1 MNQLYFL
8 AIDISLFCFMAI
20 LVYLMEN
27 AIRAIG
33 SDWSQ
38 GFKREAGITVAILV
52 LLSLNMLQLTIDIG
66 YALHCLFNGVCL
78 ARQSFLGVVL

>member
-1 MNQLYFL
+1 MTPIYFL
-8 AIDISLFCFMAI
+8 FIDISLVCFMFV

-38 GFKREAGITVAILV
+38 GFKREALITVTILV
-52 LLSLNMLQLTIDIG
+52 LLSLNILQLVIDVG
-66 YALHCLFNGVCL
+66 YGLHCLINDVCL
-78 ARQSFLGVVL
+78 ARESFLGVVL